1 MGREVIEIKSPGRTI
16 DHGQTKQ
23 QQCTGEKSCQNVFG
37 TCFGRVVTVFIEGN
51 QCCHR
56 NRSCFKTD
64 EEHQEMSGG
73 NHEIHTKQGREC
85 KHIEFS
91 LFEWSVFSFHPL
103 VRHQEN
109 NQCTDIQDRFNN
121 CVHRYIVIHTTE
133 CIGSSSRNQVDS
145 RMDSHQNNGQ
155 HSVQACFPT
164 IFVCIRTHEEVS

>member
-56 NRSCFKTD
+56 NRSCFKSD

-73 NHEIHTKQGREC
+73 NHEVHTKQGREC
-85 KHIEFS
+85 KYIEFS
-91 LFEWSVFSFHPL
+91 LFE
-103 VRHQEN
+103 
-109 NQCTDIQDRFNN
+109 
-121 CVHRYIVIHTTE
+121 
-133 CIGSSSRNQVDS
+133 
-145 RMDSHQNNGQ
+145 
-155 HSVQACFPT
+155 
-164 IFVCIRTHEEVS
+164 